1 MTTLFH
7 SFDVGGYYTG
17 SANAPINPVT
27 GKIAEIN
34 SEVATLDALPDFD
47 SQVQRCRWIE
57 GAWTVE
63 QIPLPEPDPEP
74 TETEDVT
81 PGWCTRRQGLLALLA
96 FGIKR
101 ADIEAQIAAI
111 EDEIEREEAQIEYES
126 AVWERSNPRLQQMWA
141 ALGGA
146 PAQLVD
152 VFRLAVTL

>member
-1 MTTLFH
+1 MELLY
-7 SFDVGGYYTG
+7 SFDNEGYYMG
-17 SANAPINPVT
+17 SSARPFDPVL
-27 GKIAEIN
+27 GAQAEVN
-34 SEVATLDALPDFD
+34 TAVATLDSPPYFEPQA
-47 SQVQRCRWIE
+47 QRCRRVN

-63 QIPLPEPDPEP
+63 QMPQQEPELEPEKAENPL
-74 TETEDVT
+74 

-101 ADIEAQIAAI
+101 ADIEVQIAAI
-111 EDEIEREEAQIEYES
+111 EDEIEREEAQIEYEA
-126 AVWERSNPRLQQMWA
+126 AVWELANPRLQQMWM